1 MEEIKVKADIAN
13 MPTVTA
19 FVNERLEAVPV
30 ERKLVLKIGMVIDEI
45 LNNIST
51 YGYEG
56 EKGDITVGV
65 EISPDKSMVTLK
77 FVDNGV
83 PYDPLAKEDPTIT
96 RIKEGR
102 KPGGLGIFM
111 VKKTMDEMEYEYKDG
126 QNIFTVS
133 KKIRGGEDV

>member
-45 LNNIST
+45 LNNISN

-56 EKGDITVGV
+56 EKGDVTVGV

-77 FVDNGV
+77 FMDNGV
-83 PYDPLAKEDPTIT
+83 PYDPLAKEDPDVTLT
-96 RIKEGR
+96 AEQR
-102 KPGGLGIFM
+102 KIGGLGIFM
-111 VKKTMDEMEYEYKDG
+111 VKKSMDAVEYEYIDG
-126 QNIFTVS
+126 TNNLTMR
-133 KKIRGGEDV
+133 KKI